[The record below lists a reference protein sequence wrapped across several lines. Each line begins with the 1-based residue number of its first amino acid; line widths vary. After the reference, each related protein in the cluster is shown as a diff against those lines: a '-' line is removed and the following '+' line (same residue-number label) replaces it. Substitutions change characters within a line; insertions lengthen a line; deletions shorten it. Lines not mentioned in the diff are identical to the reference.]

1 MERDGGSARRHKTG
15 ASKAQKE
22 AAAAG
27 VPVNEW
33 LQHVKATFLGLVNCF
48 GALVHF
54 DVEEGATLFFF
65 RNGKSYMMSVAAN
78 ELNRRAWLCSQVRK
92 VTARSE
98 EAAAEADLRTAKA
111 QVEATD
117 EAEAKKKQLADG

>member
-1 MERDGGSARRHKTG
+1 MEDDVGGGRKEEAAAA
-15 ASKAQKE
+15 ASKAQRE

-27 VPVNEW
+27 VSVHEW
-33 LQHVKATFLGLVNCF
+33 LQHVKASFLGL
-48 GALVHF
+48 
-54 DVEEGATLFFF
+54 
-65 RNGKSYMMSVAAN
+65 
-78 ELNRRAWLCSQVRK
+78 VRK

-98 EAAAEADLRTAKA
+98 QEAAEADMRAARA